1 MRKKGLEKFSYPRNP
16 VNKEDA
22 ASTALGYLIKY
33 LIFLISTSITRY
45 AIHKTGISYRRIH
58 PSDIEAVKKAL
69 NSGESI
75 ENMIENISKEV
86 STRITPTRSR

>member
-1 MRKKGLEKFSYPRNP
+1 MFFLDESPLLPHKKRTGLKPILFFMRKKGLEKFSYPRNP

-45 AIHKTGISYRRIH
+45 AIHKPESATGVYILLILK
-58 PSDIEAVKKAL
+58 P
-69 NSGESI
+69 
-75 ENMIENISKEV
+75 
-86 STRITPTRSR
+86 